1 MANGNGSTFK
11 IIPIVLGVIAAIITA
26 ISLTY
31 GITQGRSMEKV
42 EEVRIEM
49 KAYKVDY
56 EEFRR
61 DDAKLKGMIIERL
74 DTTVGL
80 LKEHMKVAP

>member
-1 MANGNGSTFK
+1 MANGNGSPLK
-11 IIPIVLGVIAAIITA
+11 IIPIVLGILGAMITG

-31 GITQGRSMEKV
+31 GITQGRSTEKV
-42 EEVRIEM
+42 EAIKTEVTVL
-49 KAYKVDY
+49 KSDY
-56 EEFRR
+56 EAFRR

-80 LKEHMKVAP
+80 LKEHMRVTP